1 MTRKVLE
8 IKVRWVSVLV
18 GLFFLVST
26 PMVYGATSQ
35 VSYRPE
41 MPLGLDDEAFKVPAD
56 NPITKEK
63 VELGRLL
70 FFDKR
75 LSANNTIAC
84 ASCHIPALA
93 FTDGQPVS
101 TGINSQQGGRS
112 APTAI
117 NRGFSTAQFWDGR
130 AATLEDQS
138 IGPFANLI
146 EHGFASHDELI
157 KKINSIKGYKKL
169 FSDVYGKKK
178 LTKENVGRAIA
189 AFQRTLISGNSPFDR
204 FDYDGDQKAISESA
218 KRGKNLFFDKAR
230 CNLCHMGTNFSDEKF
245 HNIGIGWDDSDTLDL
260 GRYRVSKNEKDLG
273 AFKTPTLR
281 EITKTA
287 PYMHDGRFATLEDVI
302 KHYNKGGVKNP
313 FLDNQV
319 IPLNLSDLE
328 IKDLLSMLRS
338 LEGEGWQHVR
348 APTEFPQ

>member
-1 MTRKVLE
+1 MTKNVFE

-18 GLFFLVST
+18 CLFFLVST

-41 MPLGLDDEAFKVPAD
+41 MPLGLDDEAFKVPVD

-63 VELGRLL
+63 VELGLLL

-169 FSDVYGKKK
+169 FSDVYGESK

-319 IPLNLSDLE
+319 IPLNLSDSE

-338 LEGEGWQHVR
+338 LEGEGWQHVKT
-348 APTEFPQ
+348 PTEFPQ